1 MSHLDEAAFAA
12 AIAPCTAC
20 GHTVFEIKSYCDR
33 QVSVMLGDA
42 NDDGRWVHDG
52 EKFIDGTYAIRCAGC
67 GAQPY
72 ASDDCPRC
80 HRAGALADGL
90 AHASRLAVPRRCPS
104 CSGTELT
111 ITAFAPAVARAGAGR
126 VAPAPTAALGDAGFH
141 VVAMMCD
148 SCDWVAVAD
157 GCPICGGPGP
167 LRPRP

>member
-1 MSHLDEAAFAA
+1 MSHLDEAAFAR
-12 AIAPCTAC
+12 AIAPCAAC
-20 GHTVFEIKSYCDR
+20 GGTVFEIKSYCDR

-42 NDDGRWVHDG
+42 NDDGRWAHDG

-90 AHASRLAVPRRCPS
+90 AHASRLAVPKRCPS
-104 CSGTELT
+104 CRGTELT

-126 VAPAPTAALGDAGFH
+126 VTPEPTAALGDDGFH
-141 VVAMMCD
+141 VAAMMCD
-148 SCDWVAVAD
+148 SCEWVAAAD

-167 LRPRP
+167 LRARP